1 MILTPHHDMTE
12 LKRVMKAPLEMTLL
26 VDFALHVRAC
36 MQLMHDGEKHK

>member
-1 MILTPHHDMTE
+1 MTE

-36 MQLMHDGEKHK
+36 VHAINA